1 MEERYV
7 WKTRLYYKLVS
18 GCEISGKAYDEL
30 IEVLDK
36 ADRGHW
42 MALDGSISK
51 ILGIDSIK
59 SIMMFAERD
68 GKIAIVT
75 EGVLPV
81 VIERAVLLP
90 YEEFAEIVM
99 SA

>member
-1 MEERYV
+1 MEEQYV

-30 IEVLDK
+30 VEVLDK
-36 ADRGHW
+36 ADSEHLKE
-42 MALDGSISK
+42 LDESLDK
-51 ILGIDSIK
+51 ILGIDSVK
-59 SIMMFAERD
+59 SIAMFIERD

-81 VIERAVLLP
+81 VIERAVLISC
-90 YEEFAEIVM
+90 EEFAEIVM

>member
-30 IEVLDK
+30 IEVLYK
-36 ADRGHW
+36 ADSGRLKE
-42 MALDGSISK
+42 LDESVSK
-51 ILGIDSIK
+51 ILGIDSVK
-59 SIMMFAERD
+59 SIAMFIERD

>member
-1 MEERYV
+1 MEEQYV
-7 WKTRLYYKLVS
+7 WKARLYYKLVS

-30 IEVLDK
+30 VEVLDK
-36 ADRGHW
+36 ADRGRLKE
-42 MALDGSISK
+42 LDESVSK
-51 ILGIDSIK
+51 ILGIDSVK
-59 SIMMFAERD
+59 SIAMFIERD